1 MTQEFNKGDLVTFH
15 AYDTAK
21 PIKAKVIEVTTDLW
35 NDKRVA
41 YKLHGI
47 NKPLISHTTGR
58 SIVESRYFELSKASE
73 LFKS

>member
-1 MTQEFNKGDLVTFH
+1 MTQEFYIGNVVTFR
-15 AYDTAK
+15 AFDTNK
-21 PIKAKVIEVTTDLW
+21 PIKAKVVEVINDLW